1 MKLKIKVKEI
11 TPGCFPEIN
20 ANGDWIDLKSAI
32 NLTINAA
39 QSGTLKKELSDN
51 NTVKR
56 YRNVDIPTYYI
67 PLGIA
72 MQLPNGFEA
81 VVNSRSSVPKKLGVF
96 IPNGQGVI
104 DNTYCGN
111 NDQWYYIA
119 APMRNSAIL
128 KFDRVCQFRIQLSQ
142 KATFWQ
148 KMRWLFSSGVKLV
161 KVDNLNNTNRGGLGS
176 TGISG
181 NTNKK

>member
-1 MKLKIKVKEI
+1 
-11 TPGCFPEIN
+11 
-20 ANGDWIDLKSAI
+20 
-32 NLTINAA
+32 
-39 QSGTLKKELSDN
+39 
-51 NTVKR
+51 
-56 YRNVDIPTYYI
+56 
-67 PLGIA
+67 
-72 MQLPNGFEA
+72 
-81 VVNSRSSVPKKLGVF
+81 
-96 IPNGQGVI
+96 
-104 DNTYCGN
+104 
-111 NDQWYYIA
+111 
-119 APMRNSAIL
+119 MRNSAIL